1 MLHLAAVSWHT
12 WGLKERL
19 IEAMFHGK
27 NILMSTLMARITE
40 HRAVAAV
47 FFLILVALVVTALVY
62 FAPVQSLNDFINFGD
77 QPADSSKQKIFQLA

>member
-27 NILMSTLMARITE
+27 KHLDVDADGQEITE
-40 HRAVAAV
+40 HRAVAAL
-47 FFLILVALVVTALVY
+47 FFLILVALFVTALVY
-62 FAPVQSLNDFINFGD
+62 FAPVPSLDDFY
-77 QPADSSKQKIFQLA
+77 

>member
-19 IEAMFHGK
+19 IGAMFHGK
-27 NILMSTLMARITE
+27 KHLDVDADGQEITE
-40 HRAVAAV
+40 HRAVAAL

-62 FAPVQSLNDFINFGD
+62 FAPVPSLSD
-77 QPADSSKQKIFQLA
+77 LY

>member
-1 MLHLAAVSWHT
+1 MLHLVAVSWHT

-27 NILMSTLMARITE
+27 KHLDGGADGQEITE
-40 HRAVAAV
+40 HRAVAAL

-62 FAPVQSLNDFINFGD
+62 FAPVPSLDDFY
-77 QPADSSKQKIFQLA
+77 